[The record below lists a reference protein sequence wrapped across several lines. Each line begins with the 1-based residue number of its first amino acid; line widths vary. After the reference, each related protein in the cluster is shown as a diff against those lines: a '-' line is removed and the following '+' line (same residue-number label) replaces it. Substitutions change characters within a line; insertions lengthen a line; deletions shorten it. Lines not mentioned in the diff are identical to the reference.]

1 MNLGPLEGVRVLELC
16 SNVAGPVAGTLLAD
30 LGAEVIKIERP
41 EGDDARRYG
50 SMRLGGQAPSFTAL
64 NRNKASVVIDFTNAD
79 DMAALLDLVR
89 QADVLIHNL
98 RPGVIESIG
107 LGGPEALALNPRL
120 IFGAISGYGSVGPMA
135 SWPGYDSMAQG
146 LAGVAMCNGEP
157 DGKPCVAVGGPVD
170 KGSGV
175 FLATVVCSA
184 LYQRER
190 TGRGAIIAT
199 SLLETAL
206 TYVNLLAAQY
216 EASGTPP
223 ARWGSRAPTM
233 VPSDCYATKDGF
245 ILLTCANDGLFR
257 RLAKALNRPEWLED
271 PEFASNPLRVA
282 NRDRLEALLAEAIA
296 EWQRDELVSL
306 LTANGVPC
314 APVLGVDEARHHPQ
328 VEALG
333 IFEPLPDGSGKVL
346 GPAWTIDGRRAP
358 IRRGPPRLGEDTA
371 AILGR
376 PQ

>member
-79 DMAALLDLVR
+79 DMAALFDLVR

-146 LAGVAMCNGEP
+146 LAGVAMCEP
-157 DGKPCVAVGGPVD
+157 
-170 KGSGV
+170 SG
-175 FLATVVCSA
+175 
-184 LYQRER
+184 
-190 TGRGAIIAT
+190 
-199 SLLETAL
+199 
-206 TYVNLLAAQY
+206 AQV
-216 EASGTPP
+216 
-223 ARWGSRAPTM
+223 R
-233 VPSDCYATKDGF
+233 
-245 ILLTCANDGLFR
+245 
-257 RLAKALNRPEWLED
+257 
-271 PEFASNPLRVA
+271 
-282 NRDRLEALLAEAIA
+282 
-296 EWQRDELVSL
+296 
-306 LTANGVPC
+306 
-314 APVLGVDEARHHPQ
+314 
-328 VEALG
+328 
-333 IFEPLPDGSGKVL
+333 
-346 GPAWTIDGRRAP
+346 
-358 IRRGPPRLGEDTA
+358 
-371 AILGR
+371 
-376 PQ
+376 